1 MHVAILL
8 SGISSIS
15 EMRRTIFGIILL
27 GGLVHAHTQGH
38 QLQVLIQGLPDGMV
52 YLSQFNTDSYEVI
65 DSIGAINGSFYFIL
79 EPHQPAGMYKI
90 DLQNPYQPKQPDR
103 QDGPGYIEFIW
114 GEESFEIYADYR
126 DIPGT
131 VSFSN
136 SEENR
141 VLGLFR
147 EFEVA
152 YERKMNAMYT
162 LIDLYPPGDRFYDQ
176 AASHFLQLQE
186 DRDEYIVSL
195 TDKYPGLFATRI
207 IDSYRTVTLQP
218 GLQGDERIAFLREHY
233 FERAPINDPVLLHAP
248 VYTGKIIEYLRLYRG
263 QDYTFSEQ
271 EDAFIEA
278 VDMIMANVSGDPDL
292 RSFAVEYM
300 LEGFES
306 FGMEKV
312 QTYIVDTYVDETCA
326 TDVVELAVERV
337 KGYRK
342 MAEGQT
348 GADILVRNVD
358 NQVLR
363 LSEVD
368 ADYTL
373 LVFWATYCEHCR
385 EMIPEIH
392 EWYDTERPQKVEVF
406 AVSIDTVKSDW
417 VRFIRDVHPPW
428 INSHEP
434 MGWEGQSA
442 EDYNIYATPTMFL
455 LDSDL
460 TIVARPFNMRELR
473 RTFRKLTR

>member
-1 MHVAILL
+1 M
-8 SGISSIS
+8 
-15 EMRRTIFGIILL
+15 FGIILM
-27 GGLVHAHTQGH
+27 GGLIPAHTQGY

-52 YLSQFNTDSYEVI
+52 YLSQFNTDSYSVL
-65 DSIGAINGSFYFIL
+65 DSIGAVNGSFYFFL
-79 EPHQPAGMYKI
+79 EPHQPAGMYRI
-90 DLQNPYQPKQPDR
+90 DLRNPDQPGQTNR
-103 QDGPGYIEFIW
+103 QDPPGYIEFIW
-114 GEESFEIYADYR
+114 GEESFEIYAGYR
-126 DIPGT
+126 DIPAT
-131 VSFSN
+131 VNFTN

-141 VLGLFR
+141 LLGLFR
-147 EFEVA
+147 EFEEE
-152 YERKMNAMYT
+152 YEQKMNAMYP
-162 LIDLYPPGDRFYDQ
+162 LIDRYPPGDRFYEQ
-176 AASHFLQLQE
+176 AAAQFVKLQE
-186 DRDEYIVSL
+186 ERDEYIVSL
-195 TDKYPGLFATRI
+195 TEEYAGLFATRI

-218 GLQGDERIAFLREHY
+218 GIQGDERIAFLREHY
-233 FERAPINDPVLLHAP
+233 FEQAPIDDPMLLNAP

-263 QDYTFSEQ
+263 QDYSFSEQ

-306 FGMEKV
+306 FGMEKI

-348 GADILVRNVD
+348 GADILVRNAD

-368 ADYTL
+368 AGYTL

-392 EWYDTERPQKVEVF
+392 EWYETERPQNVEVF

-417 VRFIRDVHPPW
+417 VQFIREVHPPW
-428 INSHEP
+428 INGHEP

-460 TIVARPFNMRELR
+460 TIVARPFNMRDLR
-473 RTFRKLTR
+473 RTFRKLSR

>member
-1 MHVAILL
+1 MIRNYCVGNLEQVFNMRKIVTV
-8 SGISSIS
+8 GIVLMMALQVQS
-15 EMRRTIFGIILL
+15 RG
-27 GGLVHAHTQGH
+27 QGH
-38 QLQVLIQGLPDGMV
+38 KVEVLIMDLPDKIV
-52 YLSQFNTDSYEVI
+52 YLSLFDTDGYRLV
-65 DSIGAINGSFYFIL
+65 DSAMSVNGSFYFFRGDY
-79 EPHQPAGMYKI
+79 QPRGMYRV
-90 DLQNPYQPKQPDR
+90 DLRKPD
-103 QDGPGYIEFIW
+103 QANQQGGAGYIEFIW
-114 GEESFEIYADYR
+114 AEETFEIYADYQ

-131 VSFSN
+131 VSFTN

-141 VLGLFR
+141 ILGLFR
-147 EFEVA
+147 EYEEE
-152 YERKMNAMYT
+152 YERRMNAMYP
-162 LIDLYPPGDRFYDQ
+162 LIDRYPPGDQFYVQ
-176 AASHFLQLQE
+176 AASHFVQLQE
-186 DRDEYIVSL
+186 ERDDFIVSL
-195 TDKYPGLFATRI
+195 TEESPGLFATRI

-218 GLQGDERIAFLREHY
+218 GLKGAERIVFLREHF
-233 FERAPINDPVLLHAP
+233 FERAPIDDPMLLNAP
-248 VYTGKIIEYLRLYRG
+248 VYTGKIIEYLSLYRG

-306 FGMEKV
+306 FAMEKV
-312 QTYIVDTYVDETCA
+312 QTYIVDTYVDETCT

-348 GADILVRNVD
+348 GADILMRNAD
-358 NQVLR
+358 NQVVR

-373 LVFWATYCEHCR
+373 LIFWATYCEHCR
-385 EMIPEIH
+385 ETIPEIH
-392 EWYDTERPQKVEVF
+392 EWYETERPQNVEVF
-406 AVSIDTVKSDW
+406 AVSIDTIKSEW
-417 VRFIRDVHPPW
+417 VNYIRTVQPPW
-428 INSHEP
+428 INGHEP

-460 TIVARPFNMRELR
+460 AIIARPFTVRELR
-473 RTFRKLTR
+473 RTVRKLYR